1 METEP
6 KVRFSPMSGGADIN
20 ILGYLTKNA
29 KPPPGKTN
37 WKGRLSTVDLLV
49 LTSLDLEL
57 KTLLSLLLN
66 KQPL

>member
-1 METEP
+1 MSKAAYMSKFKIALFTSLMETEP

-37 WKGRLSTVDLLV
+37 
-49 LTSLDLEL
+49 
-57 KTLLSLLLN
+57 
-66 KQPL
+66 